1 MSPADVSVYIN
12 LFLGGAAVIT
22 VVVGFLRWANRKLEA
37 RIVEEIKQATLEIQP
52 GANGRSLNELH
63 NKVDRLMTEM
73 TVLKSAVLTLEEEVE
88 AMQ

>member
-1 MSPADVSVYIN
+1 MSPADVSVFIN
-12 LFLGGAAVIT
+12 LFLGGAAAIT

-63 NKVDRLMTEM
+63 NKVDQLIDEM
-73 TVLKSAVLTLEEEVE
+73 VMLKAAVLTLEDEVE

>member
-1 MSPADVSVYIN
+1 MNAAMVSVYLN
-12 LFLGGAAVIT
+12 LFLGGAAAIT
-22 VVVGFLRWANRKLEA
+22 VVAGFLRWANRKLEA

-88 AMQ
+88 AMP

>member
-63 NKVDRLMTEM
+63 TKVDRLIGEM
-73 TVLKSAVLTLEEEVE
+73 AVLKSAVLTLEEEVE